1 MRCTSAAAL
10 LAISALALG
19 AVACSS
25 GDGRSA
31 GRYCTTVGDHLG
43 ELSSPALTSQADID
57 AMLVTWRSVARTAP
71 LQIEPEW
78 DAVVANIETANTV
91 DPADPTSVQRAADR
105 ARATEQAANRII
117 AYTFN
122 VCGATIGKV
131 APVKTTTTT
140 TKTTTSPTTTG

>member
-1 MRCTSAAAL
+1 
-10 LAISALALG
+10 
-19 AVACSS
+19 
-25 GDGRSA
+25 
-31 GRYCTTVGDHLG
+31 
-43 ELSSPALTSQADID
+43 
-57 AMLVTWRSVARTAP
+57 
-71 LQIEPEW
+71 
-78 DAVVANIETANTV
+78 V